1 MTREPLV
8 NGNSYP
14 SLNKP
19 ILEAAE
25 EEEKRGTFTE
35 EQNAKF
41 RGRILVEQS
50 DQVDFS
56 RDVYD
61 EEIEQTEQD
70 AMPTN

>member
-8 NGNSYP
+8 NVKLYP

-25 EEEKRGTFTE
+25 EEEKRGTFAE

-41 RGRILVEQS
+41 GNRQIEQS

-61 EEIEQTEQD
+61 EEIDETEQD
-70 AMPTN
+70 AMPH